1 MDMEVAFSNYKAL
14 FTYAIYIFQLRCLPR
29 KKLKNCGWHFK
40 FLFHKPEKFS
50 AFTTSEC
57 ELLVSFKIVVKKKK
71 DSRHSLNSIH
81 QSNTFAY
88 RGDPL

>member
-1 MDMEVAFSNYKAL
+1 MDMEVAFSNYTAL

-71 DSRHSLNSIH
+71 RFQTFSEFHS
-81 QSNTFAY
+81 
-88 RGDPL
+88 PK